1 MSKSKQE
8 LLHKIIQQL
17 RWDEKVDEDVNVIL
31 QDGVVRLSGSV
42 ASYGA
47 LQAAEADALDVAG
60 ISRVD
65 NQLVV
70 RNRQEVNVP
79 TDEDMESFVSR
90 MFCFNDR
97 LADEAI
103 TVIVEKS
110 VCTLDGHVDTLW
122 KRFLAEELTYSVWGI
137 KQVVNELSI
146 VPTKRMEDQNIANT
160 LVAALERHHMTD
172 QDKIIVK
179 VEDSHVS
186 LRGKL
191 DSRYAREAAFEMAYS
206 TAGVR
211 EVVNEIET
219 AKHKEQTIYPP

>member
-1 MSKSKQE
+1 MPKSKQE
-8 LLHKIIQQL
+8 LLHKISQQL
-17 RWDEKVDEDVNVIL
+17 RWDEKVDEQDVNVML

-47 LQAAEADALDVAG
+47 LRAAEADALDVAG
-60 ISRVD
+60 ISRID

-79 TDEDMESFVSR
+79 TDEEMESFVSR
-90 MFCFNDR
+90 MFRFNDR

-122 KRFLAEELTYSVWGI
+122 KKLLAEELTYSVRGI
-137 KQVVNELSI
+137 RQVVNELSI
-146 VPTKRMEDQNIANT
+146 VPTNRLEDQNIANT
-160 LVAALERHHMTD
+160 LVAALERHHLTD
-172 QDKIIVK
+172 PDKIIVK
-179 VEDSHVS
+179 VQDGCVS
-186 LRGKL
+186 LSGKV
-191 DSRYAREAAFEMAYS
+191 DYRYAREAAFEMAYS

-219 AKHKEQTIYPP
+219 A